1 MILKMLER
9 RPQRIEVE
17 KPKNYIIGVLREK
30 SLQTKLKKW
39 YYRPEEI

>member
-1 MILKMLER
+1 MIIKMLER

-30 SLQTKLKKW
+30 SLQAKLKER
-39 YYRPEEI
+39 Y